1 MAQQNHRALREQ
13 ETIADMREPTD
24 RPVNNNA
31 IEIAE
36 ATLPANRPPE
46 RILDPEVEEFKSLQR
61 QYKARY
67 GYKPTGL
74 TAEQIGAE
82 IVKFDRSLPCR

>member
-24 RPVNNNA
+24 RPINNNA

-36 ATLPANRPPE
+36 TTLPANRPPE
-46 RILDPEVEEFKSLQR
+46 RILDPEVEAFKALQR
-61 QYKARY
+61 QYKQRY

-74 TAEQIGAE
+74 TAEQINDE
-82 IVKFDRSLPCR
+82 IVKFDRSQSCR